1 MRHDI
6 EQGRRPRTAPAG
18 QWVFETVAA
27 GAVALGALLAAGSA
41 IGVLTADNLVVPATV
56 NPATD
61 LGPQATA
68 GRFALTPQDAA
79 LLTVAEPTVGDRLW
93 IFGPA
98 LLLAAVVATAGG
110 LLWRVVRSLRSADPF
125 HPRNARRVGAA
136 AAVLLFGGALAAALQ
151 AAGHL
156 ALVSAA
162 RHAWQPDRTL
172 TLQAVIDPP
181 VAVLLLGLGLGA
193 AAEFLRRG
201 TAMRADLDG
210 LV

>member
-6 EQGRRPRTAPAG
+6 EQGTRPRTGPAG
-18 QWVFETVAA
+18 QRAFEAVTA
-27 GAVALGALLAAGSA
+27 GAVALGTLLAVGSA
-41 IGVLTADNLVVPATV
+41 IGVLVADNLVVPVTV
-56 NPATD
+56 DPTTD
-61 LGPQATA
+61 LGPLATA
-68 GRFALTPQDAA
+68 GRFALAPQGAA
-79 LLTVAEPTVGDRLW
+79 VLTVTEPTAADRLW

-98 LLLAAVVATAGG
+98 LLLAAVIATSGG

-136 AAVLLFGGALAAALQ
+136 AAVLLLGGSLAAALQ

-162 RHAWQPDRTL
+162 RHAWQPDQAF

-181 VAVLLLGLGLGA
+181 AAVLLFGLGLGA

-201 TAMRADLDG
+201 AAMRADLDG

>member
-18 QWVFETVAA
+18 QWAFETVTA
-27 GAVALGALLAAGSA
+27 GAVALGTLLAAASA
-41 IGVLTADNLVVPATV
+41 IGVLIADNLVAPVTV
-56 NPATD
+56 NPTTD

-68 GRFALTPQDAA
+68 GRFTLTPQDAA

-136 AAVLLFGGALAAALQ
+136 A
-151 AAGHL
+151 
-156 ALVSAA
+156 
-162 RHAWQPDRTL
+162 
-172 TLQAVIDPP
+172 
-181 VAVLLLGLGLGA
+181 
-193 AAEFLRRG
+193 EFLRRG